1 MPTPNAIIKDIST
14 REAKAIRLVD
24 YLRDKLRES
33 REENRQLWSEVRRQ
47 RMVIRELKAKPVYQ

>member
-1 MPTPNAIIKDIST
+1 MPGLNTIIKDISS

-24 YLRDKLRES
+24 YLRDKLRLS